1 MKKTIVLVAL
11 TLLATISFGQKRKL
25 NANLKNS
32 SIIYHMSHPL
42 HDWDASTKEFK
53 AIIAYNDES
62 SKVEA
67 AAVVIPVKSFDSG
80 NSNRDSHALEEL
92 EALKFPNV
100 TFTTSD
106 LAYNGK
112 EITMNGKLNFH
123 GVEKQVTIVAK
134 QETGKKLLSI
144 SGKFVVNMTE
154 YGVKPPGLMGM
165 NTKEEIK
172 LDFMFSF
179 DL

>member
-1 MKKTIVLVAL
+1 MKYFFLIAIL
-11 TLLATISFGQKRKL
+11 TFFVSISFGQKRKL

-32 SIIYHMSHPL
+32 SVMYHMSHPL

-53 AIIAYNDES
+53 AIIAFNDNEG
-62 SKVEA
+62 KVEA

-92 EALKFPNV
+92 EVLKFPNV
-100 TFTTSD
+100 SFSCSN

-112 EITMNGKLNFH
+112 EVVMEGKLNFH
-123 GVEKQVTIVAK
+123 GIEKPITINAH
-134 QETGKKLLSI
+134 QELTKKLLSV
-144 SGKFVVNMTE
+144 SGKFEINMTE
-154 YGVKPPGLMGM
+154 FGVKPPGLMGM
-165 NTKEEIK
+165 TTKEEIR